1 MNWQKFLNKYK
12 LNCKNNGKLENVM
25 IAIFE
30 NRGKQYKV
38 KVGDFLKLPKISEL
52 KKKDSVTFDKVIFMK
67 DDKGQTVI
75 GSPVISGIQIICE
88 VIEQIRDKKIIV
100 FKKKRR
106 HNYRR
111 KIGHRQDLTLLK
123 IKDIKIADQSTPPK
137 KNVSLSQD
145 KVKPTKGESN
155 GS

>member
-1 MNWQKFLNKYK
+1 
-12 LNCKNNGKLENVM
+12 M

-38 KVGDFLKLPKISEL
+38 SIGDFLKLPRISEL
-52 KKKDSVTFDKVIFMK
+52 KKNDFVTFDKVIFMK
-67 DDKGQTVI
+67 DDKGQTII
-75 GSPVISGIQIICE
+75 GSPLITGIQIICQ
-88 VIEQIRDKKIIV
+88 VIEQIKDKKIIV

-111 KIGHRQDLTLLK
+111 KIGHRQYLTLLK

>member
-1 MNWQKFLNKYK
+1 
-12 LNCKNNGKLENVM
+12 M

-30 NRGKQYKV
+30 NRGKQYKA
-38 KVGDFLKLPKISEL
+38 KAGDFLKLPKITEL
-52 KKKDSVTFDKVIFMK
+52 KKNDSVTFDKVIFMK
-67 DDKGQTVI
+67 DKSGQTVI
-75 GSPVISGIQIICE
+75 GSPLINGIQIVCQ
-88 VIEQIRDKKIIV
+88 VIEQIREKKIIV

-123 IKDIKIADQSTPPK
+123 IKEIKIANKPSSSE
-137 KNVSLSQD
+137 KNLSSSQD

>member
-1 MNWQKFLNKYK
+1 
-12 LNCKNNGKLENVM
+12 M

-38 KVGDFLKLPKISEL
+38 KIGDFLKLPRLSEL
-52 KKKDSVTFDKVIFMK
+52 KMNDSVTFDKVIFMK

-75 GSPVISGIQIICE
+75 GSPLISGIQIICQ

-111 KIGHRQDLTLLK
+111 KIGHRQDLTLIK
-123 IKDIKIADQSTPPK
+123 IKEIKTTDQSNSPE
-137 KNVSLSQD
+137 KNLRSPQTE
-145 KVKPTKGESN
+145 VKPTKGESN

>member
-1 MNWQKFLNKYK
+1 
-12 LNCKNNGKLENVM
+12 M

-30 NRGKQYKV
+30 NRGKQYKA
-38 KVGDFLKLPKISEL
+38 KIGDFLKLPKISEL
-52 KKKDSVTFDKVIFMK
+52 KKNDSVTFDKVIFMK
-67 DDKGQTVI
+67 DDNGQTVI
-75 GSPVISGIQIICE
+75 GSPLISGSQIICQ

-111 KIGHRQDLTLLK
+111 KIGHRQDLTLIK
-123 IKDIKIADQSTPPK
+123 IKEIKVANKPTSSE
-137 KNVSLSQD
+137 KNPSSSQD
-145 KVKPTKGESN
+145 KVKLTKGESN

>member
-1 MNWQKFLNKYK
+1 
-12 LNCKNNGKLENVM
+12 M

-30 NRGKQYKV
+30 DRGKQYKAR
-38 KVGDFLKLPKISEL
+38 VGDFLKFPKISEL
-52 KKKDSVTFDKVIFMK
+52 KKNDSVTFDKVIFMK

-75 GSPVISGIQIICE
+75 GSPLISGIQIICQ

-123 IKDIKIADQSTPPK
+123 IKEIKTTDQPNSPEK
-137 KNVSLSQD
+137 KLSSPQN
-145 KVKPTKGESN
+145 KVEPTEGESN

>member
-1 MNWQKFLNKYK
+1 
-12 LNCKNNGKLENVM
+12 M

-30 NRGKQYKV
+30 NRGKQYKA
-38 KVGDFLKLPKISEL
+38 KIGDFLKLPRISEL
-52 KKKDSVTFDKVIFMK
+52 KKNDSITFDKVIFMR

-75 GSPVISGIQIICE
+75 GSPLIGGIQIICQ

-106 HNYRR
+106 KNYRR
-111 KIGHRQDLTLLK
+111 KIGHRQDLTLVK
-123 IKDIKIADQSTPPK
+123 IKEIKITSQSSSPEK
-137 KNVSLSQD
+137 KLSSSQD

>member
-1 MNWQKFLNKYK
+1 
-12 LNCKNNGKLENVM
+12 M

-30 NRGKQYKV
+30 NRGKQYKA
-38 KVGDFLKLPKISEL
+38 KIGDFLKLPKISEL
-52 KKKDSVTFDKVIFMK
+52 KKNDSVTFDKVIFMK

-75 GSPVISGIQIICE
+75 GSPLISGIQIICQ
-88 VIEQIRDKKIIV
+88 VIEQIKDKKIIV

-123 IKDIKIADQSTPPK
+123 IKDIKIANKPASSE
-137 KNVSLSQD
+137 KNLSSSQD

>member
-1 MNWQKFLNKYK
+1 
-12 LNCKNNGKLENVM
+12 M

-38 KVGDFLKLPKISEL
+38 KIGEFLKLPKISQL
-52 KKKDSVTFDKVIFMK
+52 KKNDSVTFDKVIFMK
-67 DDKGQTVI
+67 DNNGQTVI
-75 GSPVISGIQIICE
+75 GSPLISGSQIICQ

-123 IKDIKIADQSTPPK
+123 IKEIKIAGQSTSSE
-137 KNVSLSQD
+137 KNPRPSQD
-145 KVKPTKGESN
+145 KVKSTKGESN

>member
-1 MNWQKFLNKYK
+1 
-12 LNCKNNGKLENVM
+12 M

-30 NRGKQYKV
+30 NRGKQYKA

-52 KKKDSVTFDKVIFMK
+52 KKNDSVSFDKVIFMK
-67 DDKGQTVI
+67 DKSGQTVI
-75 GSPVISGIQIICE
+75 GSPLINGIQIVCQ
-88 VIEQIRDKKIIV
+88 VIEQIREKKIIV

-123 IKDIKIADQSTPPK
+123 IKEIKIANKPSSSE
-137 KNVSLSQD
+137 KNLSSSQD

>member
-1 MNWQKFLNKYK
+1 
-12 LNCKNNGKLENVM
+12 M
-25 IAIFE
+25 IVIFE

-38 KVGDFLKLPKISEL
+38 KTGDFLKLPKLSEL
-52 KKKDSVTFDKVIFMK
+52 KKNDSVTFDKVIFMK
-67 DDKGQTVI
+67 DDKGQAVI
-75 GSPVISGIQIICE
+75 GSPLINGIQIICK

-123 IKDIKIADQSTPPK
+123 IIEIKIVDQSSSIK
-137 KNVSLSQD
+137 KNLSSSQN
-145 KVKPTKGESN
+145 KVKPIKGESN

>member
-1 MNWQKFLNKYK
+1 
-12 LNCKNNGKLENVM
+12 M

-30 NRGKQYKV
+30 NRGKQYKI
-38 KVGDFLKLPKISEL
+38 KIGDFLKLPRLSEL
-52 KKKDSVTFDKVIFMK
+52 KKNDSVTFDKVIFMK

-75 GSPVISGIQIICE
+75 GSPIISGVQIICQ

-123 IKDIKIADQSTPPK
+123 IKEIKISNKPSSSK
-137 KNVSLSQD
+137 KNLSSSQD